1 MRNYAVH
8 SAIVRWGAPIILAG
22 GVLGTVGFRL
32 GVERNVRAT
41 FLRVGQ
47 RDYKTL
53 LEQTAPSVLHVFPGD
68 HALGGTRHTRDAL
81 RCWFE
86 RLFLLF
92 PELHFEVKEVAVRGL
107 PWDAT
112 VMVQWENRGRAC
124 DGQPYANQG
133 SHVLR
138 LRRGRVIYLHEY
150 LDSQRVAAVL
160 RRLARQGVSEAAA
173 EPVTDRRRPS
183 PQALE
188 GIEECD

>member
-1 MRNYAVH
+1 MSSYAVH
-8 SAIVRWGAPIILAG
+8 SAFVRWGAPIILVG

-41 FLRVGQ
+41 FRRVGQ
-47 RDYKTL
+47 RDYETL

-68 HALGGTRHTRDAL
+68 HALGGTRHTTEGL
-81 RCWFE
+81 RRWFE

-92 PELHFEVKEVAVRGL
+92 TELRFEIKEVAVRGW

-133 SHVLR
+133 AHVLR
-138 LRRGRVIYLHEY
+138 LRRGRVIYPHQY
-150 LDSQRVAAVL
+150 LDSQPGAAVCQ
-160 RRLARQGVSEAAA
+160 RVARQGVSEAAA
-173 EPVTDRRRPS
+173 EPVTDRRR
-183 PQALE
+183 
-188 GIEECD
+188 

>member
-1 MRNYAVH
+1 MRSYAVH
-8 SAIVRWGAPIILAG
+8 SAFVRWGAPIVLVG

-41 FLRVGQ
+41 FRHVGQ
-47 RDYKTL
+47 RDYESL

-68 HALGGTRHTRDAL
+68 HALGGTRHTRDSL
-81 RCWFE
+81 RRWFE

-92 PELHFEVKEVAVRGL
+92 PELHFEVWEVAVSGL

-124 DGQPYANQG
+124 DGRPYANQ
-133 SHVLR
+133 STHVLR

-150 LDSQRVAAVL
+150 LDSQRVAAVCL
-160 RRLARQGVSEAAA
+160 RLARQGVSEAAA
-173 EPVTDRRRPS
+173 DPVTDR
-183 PQALE
+183 
-188 GIEECD
+188 CT

>member
-1 MRNYAVH
+1 MTSHAVH
-8 SAIVRWGAPIILAG
+8 SAFVRWGAPIIFAA
-22 GVLGTVGFRL
+22 GVLSTVGFRI

-41 FLRVGQ
+41 FRRVGQ
-47 RDYKTL
+47 RDYETL

-68 HALGGTRHTRDAL
+68 HALGGTRHTREAL
-81 RCWFE
+81 RRWFE

-112 VMVQWENRGRAC
+112 IMVQWENCGRSC

-133 SHVLR
+133 AHVLR

-150 LDSQRVAAVL
+150 LDSQRVAEVC
-160 RRLARQGVSEAAA
+160 RRLAGQGVSEAAA
-173 EPVTDRRRPS
+173 EPITDRRT
-183 PQALE
+183 QGNLL
-188 GIEECD
+188 